1 MLQSASLPP
10 AAPMSRCTW
19 YGVIEPNTS
28 TTWAAVGFVPS
39 GPGGRSSRRE
49 TAHAVVATSS
59 TTVMPSAK
67 ASANGLGRRRG
78 MAESLRQAAGRSL
91 EARWRRGRYRLRG
104 MALRR
109 GRAPLGGAGFAGL
122 AAALYL
128 AAGMLATRPA
138 PRPARRAHPA
148 PAHPRH
154 REPAPG

>member
-1 MLQSASLPP
+1 MPW
-10 AAPMSRCTW
+10 AP
-19 YGVIEPNTS
+19 
-28 TTWAAVGFVPS
+28 VGFVASRPAAC
-39 GPGGRSSRRE
+39 SSCRE

-78 MAESLRQAAGRSL
+78 MDESLRQAAGRSL
-91 EARWRRGRYRLRG
+91 ETRWRRGRYGLRA

-128 AAGMLATRPA
+128 GAGVLATWPA
-138 PRPARRAHPA
+138 LRHAHSA
-148 PAHPRH
+148 
-154 REPAPG
+154 